1 MAQSAK
7 TIQCQDI
14 AQNNISPMVNI
25 ESLYYETTE
34 SNTVKRH
41 FMYDSFPIYV
51 NFNNKMETNNQLS
64 YQQGVG
70 RYITIPNDGIL
81 TYQGE
86 HIVISGIAVNK
97 LDETIYNKIDVS
109 NYDLSEILYNFESR
123 SACDASIRELRTYVD
138 NKFTELN
145 PVIRDIN
152 ISIGNIN
159 TSIGEIQGIIN
170 SFADGTTYTHEDLQ
184 ANASDGLLIP
194 GKVYRMT
201 YHEEENPFDL
211 FLLADTSTS
220 FSSDVVGAT
229 HTADDTY
236 FSDCSLNLWDIK
248 YNFKDNNIFYM
259 MDEYF
264 NEAPFDFKH
273 RKFQYNGQQYYWLS
287 YHDTNDNDV
296 VKDLSILPGAKA
308 YNNRLDATCDI
319 SDPLIFLVNS
329 SAGVI
334 TNTQIGNRAWDIM
347 FSGTNT
353 IADVHI
359 SNAAAIYVL
368 GATSA
373 TPNIRMQTCIHID
386 NTYNVSIS
394 GDFCYSTL
402 KDSHDLSIGSCIQ
415 SEIINSSAIY
425 NVWFWKS
432 QLNNCFDISS
442 NNSDIHEILSSHFTD
457 SSVIT
462 LKNSTSY
469 NILQNTNSVI
479 FEGASDI
486 IISSSTGLT
495 VNLNDTH
502 SIYFGQ
508 KIYADSFIVRQ

>member
-1 MAQSAK
+1 
-7 TIQCQDI
+7 
-14 AQNNISPMVNI
+14 MVNI

-273 RKFQYNGQQYYWLS
+273 RKF
-287 YHDTNDNDV
+287 
-296 VKDLSILPGAKA
+296 
-308 YNNRLDATCDI
+308 
-319 SDPLIFLVNS
+319 
-329 SAGVI
+329 
-334 TNTQIGNRAWDIM
+334 
-347 FSGTNT
+347 
-353 IADVHI
+353 
-359 SNAAAIYVL
+359 
-368 GATSA
+368 
-373 TPNIRMQTCIHID
+373 
-386 NTYNVSIS
+386 
-394 GDFCYSTL
+394 
-402 KDSHDLSIGSCIQ
+402 
-415 SEIINSSAIY
+415 
-425 NVWFWKS
+425 
-432 QLNNCFDISS
+432 
-442 NNSDIHEILSSHFTD
+442 
-457 SSVIT
+457 
-462 LKNSTSY
+462 
-469 NILQNTNSVI
+469 
-479 FEGASDI
+479 
-486 IISSSTGLT
+486 
-495 VNLNDTH
+495 
-502 SIYFGQ
+502 
-508 KIYADSFIVRQ
+508 